1 MPLTDVIE
9 ALVDHQEVAATKDVV
24 EMEIGSATA
33 EKVANM
39 ASQPGSSG
47 TIGAKKRK
55 WGFGVDPMGG
65 VLTKGTHSSVSTYP
79 LL

>member
-1 MPLTDVIE
+1 LPLTNAIK

-24 EMEIGSATA
+24 EMEIGSSTA

-47 TIGAKKRK
+47 TVGSKKRK
-55 WGFGVDPMGG
+55 WGFGVDPTGG
-65 VLTKGTHSSVSTYP
+65 VLTKGTHSLVSTCP